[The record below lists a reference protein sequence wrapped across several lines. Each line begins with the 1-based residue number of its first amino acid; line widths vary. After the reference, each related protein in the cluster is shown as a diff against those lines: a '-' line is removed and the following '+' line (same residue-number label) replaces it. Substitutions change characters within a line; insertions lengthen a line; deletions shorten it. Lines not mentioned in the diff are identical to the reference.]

1 MDNLEKP
8 TVKLTA
14 LLVVAEYHLLRYVVF
29 AKFVVWGENKWQMGV
44 RFLTLQWSVWRW
56 KEERMEGDRKGVI

>member
-1 MDNLEKP
+1 MDNLAKP

-29 AKFVVWGENKWQMGV
+29 AKFTVWEENY
-44 RFLTLQWSVWRW
+44 LTQALMPLQI
-56 KEERMEGDRKGVI
+56 EALIAGYG

>member
-8 TVKLTA
+8 TVKLTV

-29 AKFVVWGENKWQMGV
+29 AKFVVWGENYLAQALMPLRIEALIAGY
-44 RFLTLQWSVWRW
+44 
-56 KEERMEGDRKGVI
+56 D

>member
-1 MDNLEKP
+1 MGNLEKP

-29 AKFVVWGENKWQMGV
+29 ARFVVWVGSYLRLALMPLLIEALIAGY
-44 RFLTLQWSVWRW
+44 
-56 KEERMEGDRKGVI
+56 G

>member
-14 LLVVAEYHLLRYVVF
+14 LLVVAEYRLLRYVVF
-29 AKFVVWGENKWQMGV
+29 ARFVIWGENYLAQALMLHRIEALIV
-44 RFLTLQWSVWRW
+44 SY
-56 KEERMEGDRKGVI
+56 D

>member
-14 LLVVAEYHLLRYVVF
+14 LLVVAGYRLLKYVVF
-29 AKFVVWGENKWQMGV
+29 ARFAVWEENY
-44 RFLTLQWSVWRW
+44 LTQALRLHRI
-56 KEERMEGDRKGVI
+56 EALIAGYG